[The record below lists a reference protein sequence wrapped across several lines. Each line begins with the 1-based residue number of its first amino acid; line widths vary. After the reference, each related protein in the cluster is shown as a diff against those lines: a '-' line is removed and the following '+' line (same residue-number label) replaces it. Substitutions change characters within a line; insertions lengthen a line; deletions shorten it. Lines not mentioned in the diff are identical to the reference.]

1 MEEKVDNRNV
11 VLLGIKSIF
20 TTGTI
25 EHSSHTLDQNNEQT
39 FKAVAIR
46 RLIWKLD
53 RRLLPF
59 LFFLEMIAFTDRAS
73 IGMHFF
79 VGWLLLFGQ
88 LVVGHVQIMGI
99 HIDMQMSPIH
109 QYWFVS
115 IFYLAYVKKG
125 MFGR

>member
-1 MEEKVDNRNV
+1 MARKVANETI

-20 TTGTI
+20 TAQTN
-25 EHSSHTLDQNNEQT
+25 EHDNQILDQNTEQK